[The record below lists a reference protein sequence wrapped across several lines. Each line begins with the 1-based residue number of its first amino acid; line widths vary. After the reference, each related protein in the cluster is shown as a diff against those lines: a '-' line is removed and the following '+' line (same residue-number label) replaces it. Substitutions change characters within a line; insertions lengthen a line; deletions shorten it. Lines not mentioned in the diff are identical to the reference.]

1 MQRPWRRKYIFSG
14 PCAGRF
20 LLGGTFLICA
30 STLWP
35 QQLLT
40 GSGPGGT
47 VRIFNTDMAV
57 LEMQDARKDL
67 PCTVTPTKP
76 VLGFDLRFHSGYDI
90 AVPMKDLSGTENLL
104 TILFRVIPE
113 HHPEDPV
120 YFVHR
125 VRVPQIEEDSKGE
138 VGLHGG
144 FDVGEGKYHVD
155 WLMRDRSERVCS
167 FYWDSEATLT
177 ARDRQMNL
185 VMAPEVVAQIDSD
198 QFKEEPPVE
207 RAQAEPRLN
216 IKVLMN
222 FAPQNSLSPAMQP
235 MDTSALVSILRS
247 IFREPRI
254 GKFSLVAFN
263 MQEQR
268 VVYRQDN
275 ADKIDFPA
283 LGEAV
288 GGLKLG
294 TVKISQLA
302 VKHSDTQFLTELIKS
317 EVATEENHPDAII
330 FAGPKVMLD
339 SNVQQETLKD
349 LGEVDYPIFYM
360 NYNLYPQSV
369 PWRDSISHAV
379 KFFKGQ
385 EYTITR
391 PRDLWF
397 AMSEMV
403 GRIVKAKQSHFRTS
417 AGSTQ

>member
-1 MQRPWRRKYIFSG
+1 
-14 PCAGRF
+14 
-20 LLGGTFLICA
+20 
-30 STLWP
+30 
-35 QQLLT
+35 
-40 GSGPGGT
+40 
-47 VRIFNTDMAV
+47 
-57 LEMQDARKDL
+57 
-67 PCTVTPTKP
+67 
-76 VLGFDLRFHSGYDI
+76 
-90 AVPMKDLSGTENLL
+90 
-104 TILFRVIPE
+104 
-113 HHPEDPV
+113 
-120 YFVHR
+120 
-125 VRVPQIEEDSKGE
+125 
-138 VGLHGG
+138 
-144 FDVGEGKYHVD
+144 
-155 WLMRDRSERVCS
+155 MRDRSERVCS
-167 FYWDSEATLT
+167 FYWDSDATLT
-177 ARDRQMNL
+177 AKDRQMNL
-185 VMAPEVVAQIDSD
+185 VMAPEVVAQIEGD

-222 FAPQNSLSPAMQP
+222 FAPQNALSPAMQP

-254 GKFSLVAFN
+254 DKFSLVAFN

-288 GGLKLG
+288 GGMKLG
-294 TVKISQLA
+294 TVKVSQLA
-302 VKHSDTQFLTELIKS
+302 VKHSDTQFLSELIKK

-339 SNVQQETLKD
+339 SNVQQDTLKD

-360 NYNLYPQSV
+360 NYNLYPQAV

-403 GRIVKAKQSHFRTS
+403 GRIVKAKHSHRTS

>member
-1 MQRPWRRKYIFSG
+1 
-14 PCAGRF
+14 
-20 LLGGTFLICA
+20 
-30 STLWP
+30 
-35 QQLLT
+35 
-40 GSGPGGT
+40 
-47 VRIFNTDMAV
+47 MAV

>member
-1 MQRPWRRKYIFSG
+1 LAG
-14 PCAGRF
+14 PF
-20 LLGGTFLICA
+20 LFGGAFLICA

-35 QQLLT
+35 QQMLT
-40 GSGPGGT
+40 GSGPGGM

-67 PCTVTPTKP
+67 PCTVTPIKP
-76 VLGFDLRFHSGYDI
+76 VLGFDLRFHSGYDV
-90 AVPMKDLSGTENLL
+90 AVPMNDLSGSENLL

-113 HHPEDPV
+113 HHPEDPI

-125 VRVPQIEEDSKGE
+125 VRVPEISEDAKGDA
-138 VGLHGG
+138 VLQGG
-144 FDVGEGKYHVD
+144 FDLGEGKYHVD

-177 ARDRQMNL
+177 AKDRQMNL
-185 VMAPEVVAQIDSD
+185 VMAPEAVAQIEGN

-207 RAQAEPRLN
+207 RAQAEPRLK

-222 FAPQNSLSPAMQP
+222 FAPQNALSPAMQP
-235 MDTSALVSILRS
+235 IDTSALVSILRS

-254 GKFSLVAFN
+254 DKFSLVAFN

-268 VVYRQDN
+268 VVYRQEN

-283 LGEAV
+283 LGEAI

-294 TVKISQLA
+294 TVKVSQLA
-302 VKHSDTQFLTELIKS
+302 VKHSDTQFLAELIRK
-317 EVATEENHPDAII
+317 EVATEEDHPDAII

-339 SNVQQETLKD
+339 ANVQQETLKD

-360 NYNLYPQSV
+360 NYNLFPQSV

-379 KFFKGQ
+379 KYFKGQ

-403 GRIVKAKQSHFRTS
+403 GRIVKAKLSHRTA
-417 AGSTQ
+417 AGSNQ